1 MIIIIILCTRVPPT
15 RIITFVL
22 MILGGA
28 FSALIGMFHLNRM
41 PTFHHPLFNSENFK
55 KATDNGFFI
64 SIEYKDP
71 QFDFGDTKYFL
82 ESLGG
87 KSIESVEL

>member
-1 MIIIIILCTRVPPT
+1 
-15 RIITFVL
+15 

-55 KATDNGFFI
+55 KATDDGFFI
-64 SIEYKDP
+64 SVECKDP
-71 QFDFGDTKYFL
+71 QFDFDDTKYFL